1 MTVGI
6 ENSDSRNIKEVE
18 LQELGDELGMMVSY
32 LRTLDHLM

>member
-6 ENSDSRNIKEVE
+6 ENSDSRNTKEVE
-18 LQELGDELGMMVSY
+18 LQELGDELDMMVSY